1 MKKNILFVYNN
12 YSTFVQKDFE
22 ILSLKHSVKKY
33 HFKPRKGLAGL
44 QELTKQFFY
53 FILNIWRF
61 DHVFIWFADYHAF
74 FPVLFAKM
82 LGKKSLVVIGGYDV
96 ANIPELKY
104 GSLSKPLR
112 KKLTLF
118 VFRNANICLP
128 VVESLEKTLKE
139 LCPIARTETIHT
151 GYREIPSKYGQTNQD
166 REKIVLTV
174 SMTSTRQRMLVK
186 GLDRLKELAEKLHD
200 FEFWII
206 GVHESAQ
213 DLFEPVP
220 PNLSLFPPLNEEDL
234 TEHYCRAS
242 FYAQFSRSEGLP
254 NSLCEAMLCGCIP
267 MGLRIGGIPAAID
280 DLGFI
285 IDDWDCESAIDFI
298 RKNHNRLNRELPK
311 KYILKTFN
319 LDYRAEKL
327 LEKI

>member
-53 FILNIWRF
+53 LILNIWRF

-151 GYREIPSKYGQTNQD
+151 GYKLYSEKHPQINQE

-174 SMTSTRQRMLVK
+174 SMTNSRQRMLIK
-186 GLDRLKELAEKLHD
+186 GLDRFKELAEKLPD
-200 FEFWII
+200 YQFWII
-206 GVHESAQ
+206 GVNEKARH
-213 DLFEPVP
+213 LFEPIP
-220 PNLSLFPPLNEEDL
+220 QNLSLIPSLNQDELID
-234 TEHYCRAS
+234 HYCKAS

-254 NSLCEAMLCGCIP
+254 NALCEAMLYGCIP
-267 MGLRIGGIPAAID
+267 LGINIGGITAAID
-280 DLGFI
+280 KLGLVM
-285 IDDWDCESAIDFI
+285 DDWDCKTAADFI
-298 RKNHNRLNRELPK
+298 LESRYKLNRELFSEYITK
-311 KYILKTFN
+311 KFN
-319 LDYRAEKL
+319 LDYRTEKL